1 MYLPIWAIV
10 LLGIGWLGFV
20 WLLIRRDGERDLTA
34 APPMPFRPAA
44 SMPGYVGVPVDT
56 PGDLPP
62 ERVAELRAMVAAGQK
77 IQAIKRL
84 RELTNIGLR
93 ESKDWI
99 ERL

>member
-1 MYLPIWAIV
+1 MYLPVWAIA
-10 LLGIGWLGFV
+10 LLAVGWLGFL
-20 WLLIRRDGERDLTA
+20 WLLVRRDSDRDLTA
-34 APPMPFRPAA
+34 APRMPSRPAA

-56 PGDLPP
+56 PGNLPP

-84 RELTNIGLR
+84 RELTHTGLA
-93 ESKDWI
+93 ECKDWV